1 MGVRETTCGNM
12 LAHTCTHTCTHTHTH
27 THKHCVVKQQLTL
40 SSGTPRDTQVPFTS
54 HFHFL
59 AAEKLVGGAQPSL
72 VFIYCLSLGRFSPA
86 LVRLG
91 RAPPITTRR
100 QQHRPC
106 APPPAAPPLPVL
118 LGVGRGSRDLLKRCD
133 FIISMAFCGTRKE
146 EASRRRFVA
155 VCLVLTI
162 VLLMSALLGL
172 PRKTQLLW
180 MAGLG

>member
-91 RAPPITTRR
+91 RAPPITTAA
-100 QQHRPC
+100 QAVRP
-106 APPPAAPPLPVL
+106 APSSPSAPRAA
-118 LGVGRGSRDLLKRCD
+118 GCQER
-133 FIISMAFCGTRKE
+133 E
-146 EASRRRFVA
+146 QRFTETV
-155 VCLVLTI
+155 
-162 VLLMSALLGL
+162 
-172 PRKTQLLW
+172 
-180 MAGLG
+180 

>member
-86 LVRLG
+86 L
-91 RAPPITTRR
+91 
-100 QQHRPC
+100 
-106 APPPAAPPLPVL
+106 PVL